1 MDYFCQTP
9 LAFNTFILYWTMQGA
24 LDRAHRVIFD
34 PQGLS
39 IETKMVVILTRLRYV
54 SLPEGEMGKPHNLL

>member
-1 MDYFCQTP
+1 
-9 LAFNTFILYWTMQGA
+9 MQGA
-24 LDRAHRVIFD
+24 LERAHRAIFD

-39 IETKMVVILTRLRYV
+39 IETKMVFILTRLRYV